1 MGTGSK
7 SSHQSYAVSP
17 TALAE
22 PPAAP
27 LDLAGA
33 PTAGEGAD
41 LMGAASGGA
50 AGPEFEVPELP
61 DPYAEPVPPGE
72 PPADESPSV
81 ELDDLLGDEAEPVP
95 PAAPTEEVLALGDEA
110 EPVPPAEDELAE
122 VSAEPEVAVG
132 EGELQGGGE
141 EQPGDEAVLLQA
153 DDIEEV
159 LEEEEETD
167 PPLTPVPAAP
177 PVGEPTGTPILV
189 GGDDFINSEA
199 TLVAYDSPDGPRE
212 VLLTHISE
220 EAEEK
225 LLDALSI
232 PGTHMEEVQVE
243 EEVKE
248 RLSLDKEK
256 KLAEL
261 TKTAISSVQ
270 HKLKTGSEMSDAS
283 IAKHQAAV
291 DAVSAVLGD
300 PSISDDEKTMAQ
312 HYMDQLDV
320 VKDKIDNGGAV
331 MPWMDAYEVTET
343 KMVTKQIPVPDGE
356 PEPGTLAATVR
367 KASRIKANLDPATGQ
382 TSWDGVSRSSAAG
395 TEYEI
400 DMGDG
405 WKAVYRPYK
414 ENDPSSSEFSMR
426 GQLEVHAPVGAGHGK
441 DLVERLEQL
450 HLMNQPMTAAEGEW
464 TYLSN
469 NIQAQGLEGSAG
481 MKAALETAQGLQD
494 LQVQEIV
501 HQRMESLMGLD
512 SGALQTAMK
521 RIHLEASHKVLP
533 MKVEVVRD
541 AVAKASGFT
550 TGAELAASPGY
561 EPTPSTSGKWLTW
574 SRFDVTGKKAE
585 IQSAFKGK
593 SLSHSLNGGELANL
607 LGTGVLAS
615 TEKRAVMGIGG
626 GLGMSE
632 QADKM
637 TGGAN
642 SVFLRVKKTPSQ
654 PGGGRLIW
662 DDPSVLMQR
671 SDYYAYNGD
680 HYGAINPAH
689 HNYNAGAITR
699 DPMKIAQFTGSS
711 NEIMFRNGI
720 DLLGAEAPSRIV
732 CHTAA
737 ERSSIL
743 ASLTSRGITQLGGK
757 PVEDVLCT
765 EADY

>member
-22 PPAAP
+22 
-27 LDLAGA
+27 A
-33 PTAGEGAD
+33 PTAPPDITGAPNATEGTD
-41 LMGAASGGA
+41 LTGAAAGGT
-50 AGPEFEVPELP
+50 GIPELEELELSQLL
-61 DPYAEPVPPGE
+61 AEP
-72 PPADESPSV
+72 A
-81 ELDDLLGDEAEPVP
+81 
-95 PAAPTEEVLALGDEA
+95 
-110 EPVPPAEDELAE
+110 PPAEAPAAEDAPAELDALLGAE
-122 VSAEPEVAVG
+122 PAPEPDVPATGPEEELQEASAEPEGLAA
-132 EGELQGGGE
+132 EGELQGSGE
-141 EQPGDEAVLLQA
+141 EAPAEEAGLLHA

-159 LEEEEETD
+159 QEEEEETD

-177 PVGEPTGTPILV
+177 PVGEPTGTPLLV

-232 PGTHMEEVQVE
+232 PGTHMEEIQVE

-248 RLSLDKEK
+248 RLDLDKEK

-261 TKTAISSVQ
+261 TKTAVSSVQ
-270 HKLKTGSEMSDAS
+270 HKLKDGLEMSDAS

-291 DAVSAVLGD
+291 DAVSAVLSD
-300 PSISDDEKTMAQ
+300 PSISDDEKAMAQ
-312 HYMDQLDV
+312 HYMDQLNV
-320 VKDKIDNGGAV
+320 VKDKIDNGGSV

-343 KMVTKQIPVPDGE
+343 KMVTKQIPVPNGE

-367 KASRIKANLDPATGQ
+367 KASRIKASLDPETGQ
-382 TSWDGVSRSSAAG
+382 SSWDGVTRSSANG
-395 TEYEI
+395 KEYEI

-405 WKAVYRPYK
+405 WTAVYRPYK
-414 ENDPSSSEFSMR
+414 DNDPKHTEFSLR
-426 GQLEVHAPVGAGHGK
+426 GQLEVHAPAGAGHGK

-450 HLMNQPMTAAEGEW
+450 HLMNKPMTAAEGEW

-469 NIQAQGLEGSAG
+469 NIQAQGLGGADG
-481 MKAALETAQGLQD
+481 MQAAMATAQGLQD

-501 HQRMESLMGLD
+501 HQRMETLMGLD

-521 RIHLEASHKVLP
+521 RIQLEAAHKVLP

-541 AVAKASGFT
+541 AVAKASGFSD
-550 TGAELAASPGY
+550 GADLAASPGY

-574 SRFDVTGKKAE
+574 SRFDVTGKQSE
-585 IQSAFKGK
+585 IQGAFKGR
-593 SLSHSLNGGELANL
+593 SLTHGLHGGALASL

-654 PGGGRLIW
+654 PGGGMLIW
-662 DDPSVLMQR
+662 DDPSVLMRR

-680 HYGAINPAH
+680 HFGAINPAH
-689 HNYNAGAITR
+689 HNYNESAITR
-699 DPMKIAQFTGSS
+699 DPMKIAKFSAAG
-711 NEIMFRNGI
+711 NEVMFRNGL
-720 DLLGAEAPSRIV
+720 DLFGAEAPSRIV

-737 ERSSIL
+737 ERTTIL
-743 ASLTSRGITQLGGK
+743 ASLASRGITHMGGK
-757 PVEDVLCT
+757 AVEDVLCT
-765 EADY
+765 TDDYS

>member
-33 PTAGEGAD
+33 PAAGEGGG
-41 LMGAASGGA
+41 LTGAASGGA
-50 AGPEFEVPELP
+50 GSSEFEVPELP

-72 PPADESPSV
+72 PPAAESPFA
-81 ELDDLLGDEAEPVP
+81 ELDALLGDEAEPVP
-95 PAAPTEEVLALGDEA
+95 PA
-110 EPVPPAEDELAE
+110 ELAE
-122 VSAEPEVAVG
+122 QGVPEASVDPEVAG
-132 EGELQGGGE
+132 AEEELQGGGE
-141 EQPGDEAVLLQA
+141 EQPAEEAVLLQA
-153 DDIEEV
+153 EDIQQVQEED
-159 LEEEEETD
+159 EEEQEETD

-232 PGTHMEEVQVE
+232 PGTHMEEIQVE

-248 RLSLDKEK
+248 RLDLDKQK

-261 TKTAISSVQ
+261 TKTAVSSVQ

-291 DAVSAVLGD
+291 DAVSAVLSD
-300 PSISDDEKTMAQ
+300 PSISDDEKAMAQ

-331 MPWMDAYEVTET
+331 MPWMEAYEVTAT
-343 KMVTKQIPVPDGE
+343 KMVTKQIPVPDGD

-382 TSWDGVSRSSAAG
+382 TSWDGVARASANG

-414 ENDPSSSEFSMR
+414 DNDPKHTEYSLR
-426 GQLEVHAPVGAGHGK
+426 GQLEVHAPAGAGHGK

-450 HLMNQPMTAAEGEW
+450 HLMNKPMTASEGEW
-464 TYLSN
+464 TYLAN

-481 MKAALETAQGLQD
+481 MKAAMDTAQGLQD

-512 SGALQTAMK
+512 GDALQTAMK

-541 AVAKASGFT
+541 AVAKASGFSS
-550 TGAELAASPGY
+550 GAELAASPGY
-561 EPTPSTSGKWLTW
+561 EPTPATGGKWLTW

-585 IQSAFKGK
+585 IQGAFKGR
-593 SLSHSLNGGELANL
+593 SLTHNLNGGDLASL
-607 LGTGVLAS
+607 LGVGVLAS

-642 SVFLRVKKTPSQ
+642 SVFLRVRKTPSS

-680 HYGAINPAH
+680 HYGAINPANGH
-689 HNYNAGAITR
+689 YSAAAITR
-699 DPMKIAQFTGSS
+699 DPKKIATFSGSS

-743 ASLTSRGITQLGGK
+743 ASFSARGITHLGGK

-765 EADY
+765 

>member
-22 PPAAP
+22 APAAP
-27 LDLAGA
+27 LDITGA
-33 PTAGEGAD
+33 PAPGEGTD
-41 LMGAASGGA
+41 LTGAAAGA
-50 AGPEFEVPELP
+50 AGEPAFEVPELP
-61 DPYAEPVPPGE
+61 EPVVEPAPPAE
-72 PPADESPSV
+72 PPAGEDPLA
-81 ELDDLLGDEAEPVP
+81 ELDALLGTEAEPEPVAA
-95 PAAPTEEVLALGDEA
+95 AAPPEEEA
-110 EPVPPAEDELAE
+110 QEASV
-122 VSAEPEVAVG
+122 
-132 EGELQGGGE
+132 EGELQSSSE
-141 EQPGDEAVLLQA
+141 EPSAEEAVLLQA
-153 DDIEEV
+153 EDKAEV
-159 LEEEEETD
+159 QEEEEETD

-232 PGTHMEEVQVE
+232 PGTHMEEIQVE

-248 RLSLDKEK
+248 RLDLDKEK

-261 TKTAISSVQ
+261 TKTAVSSVQ

-291 DAVSAVLGD
+291 DAVSAVLND
-300 PSISDDEKTMAQ
+300 PSISDDEKAMAQ
-312 HYMDQLDV
+312 HYMDQLNV
-320 VKDKIDNGGAV
+320 VKDKIDNGGAP
-331 MPWMDAYEVTET
+331 MPWMDAYEVTAT

-356 PEPGTLAATVR
+356 PEPGTLAATIR
-367 KASRIKANLDPATGQ
+367 KASRIQANLDPATGQ
-382 TSWDGVSRSSAAG
+382 TSWDGVTRSSAKG

-414 ENDPSSSEFSMR
+414 DNDPKHTEFSLR
-426 GQLEVHAPVGAGHGK
+426 GQLEVHAPAGAGHGK
-441 DLVERLEQL
+441 DLVDRLEQL
-450 HLMNQPMTAAEGEW
+450 HLMNKPMTAAEGEW
-464 TYLSN
+464 TYLAN
-469 NIQAQGLEGSAG
+469 NIQAQGLAGSAG
-481 MKAALETAQGLQD
+481 MKAAMETAQGLQD

-512 SGALQTAMK
+512 SDALQTAMK

-541 AVAKASGFT
+541 AVAKASGFSS
-550 TGAELAASPGY
+550 GAELAASPGY

-574 SRFDVTGKKAE
+574 SRFDVTGNKAE
-585 IQSAFKGK
+585 IQSAFKGR
-593 SLSHSLNGGELANL
+593 SLSHNLNGGDLASL
-607 LGTGVLAS
+607 LGVGVLAS

-626 GLGMSE
+626 GLGLSE

-642 SVFLRVKKTPSQ
+642 SVFLRVKKTPAK

-699 DPMKIAQFTGSS
+699 DPMKIAKFTGSS

-743 ASLTSRGITQLGGK
+743 ASLTARGITQLGGK